1 MLITD
6 VHISGADC
14 MAPQRQRSHELDFLG
29 SRDVIGYVTI
39 RLAVGHFLWV
49 VYCDHVS
56 ILHRYGHMAP
66 Q

>member
-1 MLITD
+1 
-6 VHISGADC
+6 
-14 MAPQRQRSHELDFLG
+14 
-29 SRDVIGYVTI
+29 VTI

-66 Q
+66 QWFCGHNFDLLGSRDISVTWLFDLR